1 MVYKSPRKVAVEV
14 LNNVVGTKK
23 PLKFALTENILS
35 MFDKAD
41 RAFLLEVIYGVLRN
55 LYYIDWL
62 LEEFY
67 KNKEKL
73 SMYTINNLRC
83 AIYQLVFMHIP
94 AYAVANETVNVEKS
108 FNGKPNVVNAIL
120 RNFLRKYQA
129 DEIFRITEQMQT
141 DNKNLSV
148 VYSHPEWL
156 ITRWL
161 KRFQLNEVKALLK
174 ANNEKPPITIAVKPE
189 ERQMIGEYFTQKGF
203 KVSFS
208 KHVASGLIIEGQG
221 YEIRKTLKESPF
233 FWIVQDEASQ
243 LVCFLLEPFEGACI
257 LDACASPGGKTLLTA
272 ALIKK
277 GTIICIENNKK
288 RLENLQE
295 NIARVKKFLPDV
307 EIQPI
312 LADICQISLKKHLD
326 SLGFNTHKFDRI
338 ILDAPCSSTGVIRR
352 NPDVRY
358 RVNEQEIK
366 RLSKTQKLM
375 LENVSQF
382 LVKNGILVYSVCSTE
397 PEEGEEVIES
407 FLQKHDEFS
416 SIKKLRTYPHIDG
429 MDGFF
434 MGKLLRIK

>member
-1 MVYKSPRKVAVEV
+1 MVHKSPRKVAVEI
-14 LNNVVGTKK
+14 LNAVIGTKK

-35 MFDKAD
+35 MFNKAD
-41 RAFLLEVIYGVLRN
+41 RAFLMEVIYGVLRN

-62 LEEFY
+62 LEGFY
-67 KNKEKL
+67 KNKETL
-73 SMYTINNLRC
+73 SIYTTNNLRC
-83 AIYQLVFMHIP
+83 AIYQLVFMNIP
-94 AYAVANETVNVEKS
+94 AYAVTNESVNIEKY
-108 FNGKPNVVNAIL
+108 FNGKPKVVNAIL
-120 RNFLRKYQA
+120 RNFLRKYQC
-129 DEIFRITEQMQT
+129 DEIFRITEHLQA

-148 VYSHPEWL
+148 IYSHPEWL
-156 ITRWL
+156 IKRWL

-189 ERQMIGEYFTQKGF
+189 ERQTVAEYLTQKGF

-208 KHVASGLIIEGQG
+208 KHVTSGLIIEGQG

-243 LVCFLLEPFEGACI
+243 FVCFLLEPFEGARV

-288 RLENLQE
+288 RLKILQE
-295 NIARVKKFLPDV
+295 NIARVKKFLPGI
-307 EIQPI
+307 EIQMI
-312 LADICQISLKKHLD
+312 LTDICQSSFKEHLVF
-326 SLGFNTHKFDRI
+326 SGFNTHEFDRI

-358 RVNEQEIK
+358 RVSEQEIE
-366 RLSKTQKLM
+366 RLSKIQKLM
-375 LENVSQF
+375 LEKVSQF
-382 LVKNGILVYSVCSTE
+382 LVKDGILVYSVCSTE
-397 PEEGEEVIES
+397 PEEGEEVIEI

-416 SIKKLRTYPHIDG
+416 SIKKLRTYPHIHG

-434 MGKLLRIK
+434 IAKLLKNK